1 MTIRQCFEACLV
13 ELDKVQAPS
22 LLLEDFNYLF
32 NKAIQ
37 KYYNRRYSLFE
48 SNQQLTDDL
57 RVLVRT
63 VRLTPRGGTP
73 PSNVFGDSVSFAL
86 PEDYVHLLNCVCEFS
101 SQCGSCRPEE
111 KIHIGANKMS
121 SNEWSQIIN
130 NYYMR
135 PSMRQPYY
143 YIQNTVDTDT
153 YPISGLTWDSNGTR
167 YGNSTIP
174 NLEIKCGNASS
185 SLDCIYIEY
194 LIAPKH
200 VRLEFSDLDKPVDD
214 TDPLEFPDYVIHEII
229 NELVTSILENQSNP
243 RIQTYP
249 TVNNSI
255 TAPLKR

>member
-37 KYYNRRYSLFE
+37 KYYNKRYSLFE

-63 VRLTPRGGTP
+63 VKLTPRGGTP
-73 PSNVFGDSVSFAL
+73 PATVFGDSVSFAL
-86 PEDYVHLLNCVCEFS
+86 PEDYVHLLNCVCEFTPK
-101 SQCGSCRPEE
+101 CGDCQATENMY
-111 KIHIGANKMS
+111 IGANKVS
-121 SNEWSQIIN
+121 SNEWSRIIN

-143 YIQNTVDTDT
+143 YIQNTVDTST
-153 YPISGLTWDSNGTR
+153 YAIPGLTWDANGIR

-174 NLEIKCGNASS
+174 NLEIKCGNASK
-185 SLDCIYIEY
+185 SLVAIYLEY

-200 VRLEFSDLDKPVDD
+200 VRLEFSDLDNPVDT
-214 TDPLEFPDYVIHEII
+214 TDPLEFPDYVVHEII
-229 NELVTSILENQSNP
+229 NELITSILENQSNP
-243 RIQTYP
+243 RIQTFP

-255 TAPLKR
+255 SAPLKR

>member
-37 KYYNRRYSLFE
+37 KYYNKRYSLFE

-63 VRLTPRGGTP
+63 VKLDPRPGAQP
-73 PSNVFGDSVSFAL
+73 DSVFGNSVSFAL
-86 PEDYVHLLNCVCEFS
+86 PEDYVHMLNCICEFTPS
-101 SQCGSCRPEE
+101 CGVCDAEN
-111 KIHIGANKMS
+111 KTYIGANKMS
-121 SNEWSQIIN
+121 SNEWSHVIN

-143 YIQNTVDTDT
+143 YIQNTVDTSA
-153 YPISGLTWDSNGTR
+153 YSISGLTFDANGTR

-174 NLEIKCGNASS
+174 NLEIKCGDASGI
-185 SLDCIYIEY
+185 LKCIYIEY

-200 VRLEFSDLDKPVDD
+200 VRLEFSDLDNPID
-214 TDPLEFPDYVIHEII
+214 TTDALEFPDYVIHEII
-229 NELVTSILENQSNP
+229 NELITSILENQSNP

-249 TVNNSI
+249 TVSNSI
-255 TAPLKR
+255 SAPLKR